1 MGVAIVLVILVLGSL
16 LFHFVSPWYFTP
28 IASNWGVID
37 HIINT
42 TLVVTGIA
50 FVAVNLFMVY
60 CLVRFRHRKGS
71 QAAYEPESKK
81 LETWLITLTA
91 IGIAALLAPGL
102 FVYAKFVDPPKDAA
116 VFEALGR
123 QWHWM
128 FRFPGKDGVL
138 GTVDARYVSDA
149 NPFGI
154 DPNDPNGR
162 DDVLVASPELHLPVG
177 VPQKALLRS
186 IDVLHDFTV
195 PQFRFKMG
203 LIPGLVTRAWFTPT
217 RPGTFDLLCQEL
229 CGIGHFT
236 MRGKVV
242 VEDSAAFQS
251 WLNGNPTFAQA
262 SAQVAGDAS
271 AGASLFAVCSA
282 CHGPQAEG
290 NPAMHAPKLSGQ
302 GDWYLKRQLKN
313 FKSGARGAHE
323 KDVFGQTMAP
333 MAATLADDAAINN
346 VVAYIRTLPDKPA
359 PPTLAGV
366 RADNGR
372 SLYETCEA
380 CHGADGHGIQA
391 TNAPRLAGM
400 NDWYVVTQLQ
410 NFWHGVRGLNPK
422 DPYGPQMASM
432 SAMLRDDQARV
443 DLAGY
448 VNSLR

>member
-1 MGVAIVLVILVLGSL
+1 MAVAIVLVLLVLGSL
-16 LFHFVSPWYFTP
+16 LFHFLSPWYFTP

-37 HIINT
+37 NIIT
-42 TLVVTGIA
+42 ITLVVTA
-50 FVAVNLFMVY
+50 VVFVAVSLFMVY

-81 LETWLITLTA
+81 LETWLIIVTA

-102 FVYAKFVDPPKDAA
+102 FVYAKFVDAPKDAA

-154 DPNDPNGR
+154 DPNDPNGQ

-203 LIPGLVTRAWFTPT
+203 LIPGLVTHTWFTPT
-217 RPGTFDLLCQEL
+217 RTGTFDLLCQEL

-242 VEDSAAFQS
+242 VEDGAAFQS
-251 WLNGNPTFAQA
+251 WLNGYPTFAQA

-271 AGASLFAVCSA
+271 AGAASFAVCEA
-282 CHGPQAEG
+282 CHGAQAQG
-290 NPAMHAPKLSGQ
+290 NPALHAPKLSGQ
-302 GDWYLKRQLKN
+302 SDWYLSRQLRN
-313 FKSGARGAHE
+313 FRSGARGAHE
-323 KDVFGQTMAP
+323 KDTFGQMMAP
-333 MAATLADDAAINN
+333 MAATLPDDAAINN
-346 VVAYIRTLPDKPA
+346 VVAYIRTLPDNPA
-359 PPTLAGV
+359 PPTLA
-366 RADNGR
+366 ATHTDNGR
-372 SLYETCEA
+372 SLYDTCAA
-380 CHGADGHGIQA
+380 CHGVDGHGIQA

-400 NDWYVVTQLQ
+400 SDWYLVTQLQ
-410 NFWHGVRGLNPK
+410 NFEHGVRGLNPK

-432 SAMLRDDQARV
+432 SAMLKDDQERA
-443 DLAGY
+443 DLAGF